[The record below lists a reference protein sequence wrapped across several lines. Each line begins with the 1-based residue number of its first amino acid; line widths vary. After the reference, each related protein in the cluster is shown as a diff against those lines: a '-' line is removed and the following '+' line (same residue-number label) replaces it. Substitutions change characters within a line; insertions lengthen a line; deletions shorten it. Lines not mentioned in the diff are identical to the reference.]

1 MKISEKTEFILAFAA
16 LVIGLSGFSAELQKI
31 PVDLGFHV
39 YNLRNL
45 GLFIFELLFF
55 SIYLYALDSIRYG
68 ISFLENQKIFKY
80 LQRTAHFSYMF
91 AIIFPLVLCVVWLI
105 VLITRNFPV
114 LYIRNNVGVIAS
126 ISSLIGVIVPVILT
140 WFQVKLKERAVY
152 EKINEEASKLL
163 IEANNLVKEKK
174 WRLSVIETFRL
185 LELMFRNRAEE
196 LGINVNR
203 LSFTRLVYAFQNKG
217 YITKIQA
224 AKLDQLRT
232 LRNLAVHSDE
242 NISKEQATS
251 AIDVVNEVSRNLV
264 SASFTGG
271 YFENKVLSALVKLY
285 PKHHIFPQ
293 FQIGKDRRVD
303 FMAEGPQYTYYIEV
317 KMVDSLPLIRQ
328 GLRQVQSVLVDN
340 EDRGLLVLPLTAKR
354 ETIDD
359 PRIKVAYFDLQSE
372 KFSNQH
378 EIYNWIY
385 GNNH

>member
-1 MKISEKTEFILAFAA
+1 MVLMKISEKTEFILAFAA

-174 WRLSVIETFRL
+174 WR
-185 LELMFRNRAEE
+185 
-196 LGINVNR
+196 
-203 LSFTRLVYAFQNKG
+203 
-217 YITKIQA
+217 
-224 AKLDQLRT
+224 
-232 LRNLAVHSDE
+232 
-242 NISKEQATS
+242 
-251 AIDVVNEVSRNLV
+251 
-264 SASFTGG
+264 
-271 YFENKVLSALVKLY
+271 
-285 PKHHIFPQ
+285 
-293 FQIGKDRRVD
+293 
-303 FMAEGPQYTYYIEV
+303 
-317 KMVDSLPLIRQ
+317 
-328 GLRQVQSVLVDN
+328 
-340 EDRGLLVLPLTAKR
+340 
-354 ETIDD
+354 
-359 PRIKVAYFDLQSE
+359 
-372 KFSNQH
+372 
-378 EIYNWIY
+378 
-385 GNNH
+385 